1 MTENYDEVDVDEL
14 EKNHENSSYQKE
26 LIKKI
31 MSKRAMTTA
40 LAPEK
45 KPKKPSAIKFKTP
58 RMYKMPVEKV
68 EKVNKKSEEE
78 VFQSM
83 KSSIYEVMAIPMK
96 PPEKKPILKKKLMD
110 SEFMNHYLKNSL
122 YDGYLR
128 GINNNLKFLLVYSYH
143 FMNTH
148 LETGL

>member
-31 MSKRAMTTA
+31 MSKRAMTSA

-45 KPKKPSAIKFKTP
+45 KPKKSTVIKFKTP